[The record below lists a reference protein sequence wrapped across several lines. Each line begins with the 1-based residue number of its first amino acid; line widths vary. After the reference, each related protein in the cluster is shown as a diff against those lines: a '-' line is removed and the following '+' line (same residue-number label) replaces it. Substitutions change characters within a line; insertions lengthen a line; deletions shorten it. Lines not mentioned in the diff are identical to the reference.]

1 MVKVVFIEHDGN
13 EVSVDVAAG
22 GTLMEAARDHN
33 IDGVVAECGGACAC
47 ATCHVYVQQDW
58 VGKLAPMSQAEK
70 DMIEFALYTDPTRSR
85 LSCQIVLTDTLDGI
99 NIDVPE
105 DQM

>member
-13 EVSVDVAAG
+13 EVRADVAAG
-22 GTLMEAARDHN
+22 STLMEAARGNN

-47 ATCHVYVQQDW
+47 ATCHVYIQEDW
-58 VGKLAPMSQAEK
+58 VGKLSPMGQAEK
-70 DMIEFALYTDPTRSR
+70 DMIEFALDPDATRSR
-85 LSCQIVLTDTLDGI
+85 LSCQIVLTDALDGI
-99 NIDVPE
+99 TVNVPE